1 LNPEPLNL
9 KKGDILMSKP
19 IGKPI
24 IGAFVVG
31 AVALAVA
38 GLFVLGGGEFLKK
51 KYMHVMYFD
60 GSVKG
65 LKVGAPVT
73 FRGVEIGTVSNIAIR
88 ANTEDMTTRIPVV
101 VEIDPASIETT
112 GGSLDKQLPQ
122 MIKRGLRAKLSLQ
135 SLVTGQLQIELDY
148 MPDTKA
154 RLVAG
159 KTKYTEIPTVSSTM
173 SKFEKELE
181 QIPIQEIGH
190 RVSAVLASIEKFMD
204 NPELNQSVSNL
215 NQTILDMQKLVK
227 DVDRHVDPLLGSATA
242 AIGHADEL
250 VLNVN
255 EQIDPLAADVKKT
268 AAAVTGAADAA
279 RPALKEAGRA
289 LANIA
294 ALTAKG
300 SEERRHLDSTLK
312 ALQEAAR
319 SIKVFAEYLERHP
332 EALIRGKGKSKR
344 R

>member
-1 LNPEPLNL
+1 
-9 KKGDILMSKP
+9 MSKP

-31 AVALAVA
+31 AVAIVVA
-38 GLFVLGGGEFLKK
+38 GLFVLGGGKFLKK
-51 KYMHVMYFD
+51 NYMRVMYFD

-73 FRGVEIGTVSNIAIR
+73 FRGVEVGTVTNITIR
-88 ANTEDMTTRIPVV
+88 ANPEDMTTRIPVV
-101 VEIDPASIETT
+101 VAIDPASIETT
-112 GGSLDKQLPQ
+112 TGGHFAEQLPR
-122 MIKRGLRAKLSLQ
+122 MIKLGLRAKLELQ
-135 SLVTGQLQIELDY
+135 SMVTGQLQIELDY

-154 RLVAG
+154 RLVGG
-159 KTKYTEIPTVSSTM
+159 KSKYPEIPTVPSIM
-173 SKFEKELE
+173 SKFAKDLE

-190 RVSAVLASIEKFMD
+190 RVSAVLAGIQKFMD
-204 NPELNQSVSNL
+204 NPELGQGVKNL
-215 NQTILDMQKLVK
+215 NQTILDIQKLVK
-227 DVDRHVDPLLGSATA
+227 DVGSHVDPLLDSATA

-255 EQIDPLAADVKKT
+255 KQIEPLAADVKKT
-268 AAAVTGAADAA
+268 TAAVTGAADAA
-279 RPALKEAGRA
+279 RPAIKEGGKAF
-289 LANIA
+289 ANIA
-294 ALTAKG
+294 ALTGKG
-300 SEERRHLDSTLK
+300 SEERRQLDRTLK

-319 SIKVFAEYLERHP
+319 SIKVWADYLERHP

>member
-1 LNPEPLNL
+1 
-9 KKGDILMSKP
+9 MSKP

-38 GLFVLGGGEFLKK
+38 GLFVLGGGQFLKK
-51 KYMHVMYFD
+51 KYMRVMYFD

-73 FRGVEIGTVSNIAIR
+73 FRGVEVGTVSNIAIR
-88 ANTEDMTTRIPVV
+88 ANPEDLTMRIPVII
-101 VEIDPASIETT
+101 EIDPASIEITT
-112 GGSLDKQLPQ
+112 GGQHDDQIARL
-122 MIKRGLRAKLSLQ
+122 IKRGLKARLELQ
-135 SLVTGQLQIELDY
+135 SMVTGQLQIELDF

-154 RLVAG
+154 KLVGG
-159 KTKYTEIPTVSSTM
+159 KTKYAEIPTVPSTL
-173 SKFEKELE
+173 SKFAKDLQ

-190 RVSAVLASIEKFMD
+190 RVSAVLAGVQKFMD
-204 NPELNQSVSNL
+204 NPELGQGVKNL
-215 NQTILDMQKLVK
+215 NQTILDLQKLVK
-227 DVDRHVDPLLGSATA
+227 VVGSHVDPLLGSATA

-255 EQIDPLAADVKKT
+255 KQIDPLAASVKKT
-268 AAAVTGAADAA
+268 ADAVTRTADSA
-279 RPALKEAGRA
+279 RPAIKEVERA
-289 LANIA
+289 FANIVV
-294 ALTAKG
+294 LTGKG
-300 SEERRHLDSTLK
+300 SEERRQLDRTLK
-312 ALQEAAR
+312 ELQAAAR
-319 SIKVFAEYLERHP
+319 SIKLWAEYLERHP

>member
-1 LNPEPLNL
+1 
-9 KKGDILMSKP
+9 MSKP

-51 KYMHVMYFD
+51 KYMRVMYFD

-88 ANTEDMTTRIPVV
+88 ANTEDLTTRIPVV
-101 VEIDPASIETT
+101 VEIDPDRIETT
-112 GGSLDKQLPQ
+112 GGHLDHQLPRL
-122 MIKRGLRAKLSLQ
+122 IKRGLRARLELQ
-135 SLVTGQLQIELDY
+135 SMVTGQLQIELDF

-154 RLVAG
+154 RLVGG
-159 KTKYTEIPTVSSTM
+159 KTKYAEIPTVPSIL
-173 SKFEKELE
+173 SKFAKELE

-190 RVSAVLASIEKFMD
+190 RVSAVLASIEKFLE
-204 NPELNQSVSNL
+204 NPGLDQSIKNL

-227 DVDRHVDPLLGSATA
+227 DVGRHVDPLLGSASA

-250 VLNVN
+250 VLSVN
-255 EQIDPLAADVKKT
+255 KQIDPLAADIKKT
-268 AAAVTGAADAA
+268 ADAVTRTADSA
-279 RPALKEAGRA
+279 RPAIKEVGKAF
-289 LANIA
+289 ANIA
-294 ALTAKG
+294 VLTGKG
-300 SEERRHLDSTLK
+300 SEERRQLDRTLK
-312 ALQEAAR
+312 ELQATAR
-319 SIKVFAEYLERHP
+319 SIKIWAEYLERHP
-332 EALIRGKGKSKR
+332 EALIRGKGGKSKR

>member
-1 LNPEPLNL
+1 
-9 KKGDILMSKP
+9 
-19 IGKPI
+19 
-24 IGAFVVG
+24 
-31 AVALAVA
+31 
-38 GLFVLGGGEFLKK
+38 
-51 KYMHVMYFD
+51 MYFD

-88 ANTEDMTTRIPVV
+88 ANPEDLTTRIPVI

-112 GGSLDKQLPQ
+112 GGSIDKVLPRL
-122 MIKRGLRAKLSLQ
+122 IKRGLRAKLSLQ

-154 RLVAG
+154 RLVGG
-159 KTKYTEIPTVSSTM
+159 KTKYTEIPTVTSTM

-190 RVSAVLASIEKFMD
+190 RVSAVLASIEKFID
-204 NPELNQSVSNL
+204 NPELGQGVKNL
-215 NQTILDMQKLVK
+215 NQTIVDMQKLVK
-227 DVDRHVDPLLGSATA
+227 DVNRHVDPLLGSAEA

-250 VLNVN
+250 VINVN
-255 EQIDPLAADVKKT
+255 NQIDPLAASVKKT
-268 AAAVTGAADAA
+268 TDAITRTADAA
-279 RPALKEAGRA
+279 RPAISEVEKAF
-289 LANIA
+289 ANIA
-294 ALTAKG
+294 ALTGKG
-300 SEERRHLDSTLK
+300 SEERRQLDRTLK
-312 ALQEAAR
+312 ELQAAAR
-319 SIKVFAEYLERHP
+319 SIKVWAEYLERHP

>member
-1 LNPEPLNL
+1 
-9 KKGDILMSKP
+9 MSKP

-31 AVALAVA
+31 AVAIVVT
-38 GLFVLGGGEFLKK
+38 GLFVLGGGQFLKK

-73 FRGVEIGTVSNIAIR
+73 FRGVEIGTVTNIAIR
-88 ANTEDMTTRIPVV
+88 ANPEDLTTRIPVI

-112 GGSLDKQLPQ
+112 GGHLDKQLPR
-122 MIKRGLRAKLSLQ
+122 MIKRGLRAKLELQ

-148 MPDTKA
+148 RPDTKA
-154 RLVAG
+154 KLVAG
-159 KTKYTEIPTVSSTM
+159 KTKYAEIPTVPSTM
-173 SKFEKELE
+173 SKFAKDLE

-190 RVSAVLASIEKFMD
+190 RVSAVLAGIQKFMD
-204 NPELNQSVSNL
+204 NPELGKSVKNL
-215 NQTILDMQKLVK
+215 NQTMSEMQKLVK
-227 DVDRHVDPLLGSATA
+227 DVGSHVDPLLGSATA

-255 EQIDPLAADVKKT
+255 KQIEPLAADVKKT
-268 AAAVTGAADAA
+268 TAAVTGAADAA
-279 RPALKEAGRA
+279 RPAIKEGGKAF
-289 LANIA
+289 ANIA
-294 ALTAKG
+294 ALTGKG
-300 SEERRHLDSTLK
+300 SEERRQLDRTLK

-319 SIKVFAEYLERHP
+319 SIKVWADYLERHP